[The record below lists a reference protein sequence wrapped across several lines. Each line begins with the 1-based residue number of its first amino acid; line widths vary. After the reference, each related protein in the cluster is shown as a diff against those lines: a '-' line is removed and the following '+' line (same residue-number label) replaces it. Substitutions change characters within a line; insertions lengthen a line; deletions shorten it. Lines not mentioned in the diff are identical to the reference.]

1 MNEENATEE
10 PAANPTAK
18 ESVADAVTEA
28 PSSTKIDESNNVQ
41 GTAASVE
48 GSTLKEEPAATE
60 TAAESGPPTEP
71 LVETAVTAE
80 EQNVQIAEPSNMPA
94 EVTTPEEN
102 AAKADTDGKPPES
115 KEGETAQPHNE
126 ETIND
131 EKNED
136 SAVKAIEEEV
146 VDNDVGDLQAD
157 GNKNP
162 KEDVEEKKREKEH
175 QELLEKHKALLE
187 RRRQA
192 GELNTQFQTKL
203 VEYFRRKRAD
213 AAEQAVGESGGGSSL
228 VDNTVDFNQRYS
240 KYIATLA
247 ETRNQFLSMK
257 EVLDT
262 QIAEL
267 KETSRVRQNEA
278 ATSHEKVVSFVVSHA
293 KKAVSNRTGRP
304 LNIKEYDYFFSLL
317 AKKEK
322 LVTEVRLESIK
333 IQNEVNKVDAIFKSQ
348 EDLADGL
355 HLIDFEQLK
364 IENQTYNEKIEE
376 RNEEIGKLRRK
387 IANTV
392 QIMTHVKE
400 KLQSC
405 LADNANLTHEL
416 SQTDNELNANRD
428 KLTKIKQS
436 RDSLRAVHAKLQRSC
451 GLLGKPEL
459 LRNYEACMD
468 AVSAKRERLNEL
480 RRETNKYLQRAEK
493 YREKIESFQH
503 SPRMP

>member
-102 AAKADTDGKPPES
+102 AAKADIDGKPPES

-146 VDNDVGDLQAD
+146 FDNDVGDLQAE
-157 GNKNP
+157 GNENP

-228 VDNTVDFNQRYS
+228 LISITSGERIQ
-240 KYIATLA
+240 IEGT
-247 ETRNQFLSMK
+247 
-257 EVLDT
+257 VLDGQCASAWINHT
-262 QIAEL
+262 VSSAAFD
-267 KETSRVRQNEA
+267 TSIQ
-278 ATSHEKVVSFVVSHA
+278 
-293 KKAVSNRTGRP
+293 
-304 LNIKEYDYFFSLL
+304 LNCK
-317 AKKEK
+317 
-322 LVTEVRLESIK
+322 
-333 IQNEVNKVDAIFKSQ
+333 
-348 EDLADGL
+348 
-355 HLIDFEQLK
+355 
-364 IENQTYNEKIEE
+364 
-376 RNEEIGKLRRK
+376 
-387 IANTV
+387 
-392 QIMTHVKE
+392 
-400 KLQSC
+400 
-405 LADNANLTHEL
+405 
-416 SQTDNELNANRD
+416 
-428 KLTKIKQS
+428 
-436 RDSLRAVHAKLQRSC
+436 
-451 GLLGKPEL
+451 
-459 LRNYEACMD
+459 
-468 AVSAKRERLNEL
+468 
-480 RRETNKYLQRAEK
+480 
-493 YREKIESFQH
+493 
-503 SPRMP
+503 